1 MPEQKKISKMIDN
14 AVVKIAGDS
23 GDGMQLTGN
32 QFSQTTALAGNDL
45 RTLPD
50 FPAEIRAPVGTLFGV
65 SGFQIQFG
73 SKQVHTPGDNPDML
87 VAMNPAAL
95 KVNLN
100 DIKLNSIIIINED
113 TFTARYLK
121 MANFDSNPLEDGTL
135 DGYQVFSVPITTLN
149 RKALEDMDISVKIVD
164 RCKNF
169 FALGILY
176 WMYTRSLDQTKKW
189 INEKFKSSSEIIEAN
204 TKSLVAGYNYAE
216 STEIFTTNYQIN
228 ESKVEPGF
236 YRNINGNEALCLGM
250 VAAGQ
255 KSDLNIFLS
264 GYPIT
269 PASNVLQR
277 MSQLKA
283 YGVKTFQAEDE
294 IAGVC
299 AAIGASYSGTIGAT
313 VTSGPG
319 LTLKSEAIG
328 LAVMTELPLLI
339 CDIQRGGPSTGL
351 PTKTEQSDLFLSLFG
366 RHGEAPLPVIA
377 ARTPADCFDAAYEAI
392 RIAVKFMT
400 PVILL
405 SDSFLANGSEPWKI
419 PEVSQLPKLDV
430 NFETDSDK
438 YAPYFR
444 DEETLSR
451 MWAVP
456 GTPGLEHRIGGL
468 EKEDI
473 TGNVSYDPENHD
485 KMVKQRAEKID
496 RIRHYIEEPE
506 IEGEESGD
514 LLIISWGSTHGIV
527 QSALQKYKN
536 NGRKISH
543 YHLRWINPLPNNLKT
558 YVKNFKHIL
567 VPELNMGQLRKIIRA
582 EYLVDAKGLNL
593 LRGMP
598 FHDEDIYT
606 AIDRVLEEKSD
617 A

>member
-1 MPEQKKISKMIDN
+1 MSETKKMSKTLDKAI
-14 AVVKIAGDS
+14 VKIAGDS
-23 GDGMQLTGN
+23 GDGMQLTGT
-32 QFSQTTALAGNDL
+32 QFSNTTALAGNDL

-73 SKQVHTPGDNPDML
+73 SNEVHTPGDNPDLL

-95 KVNLN
+95 KVNLE
-100 DIKLNSIIIINED
+100 DLKLNSIIILNED
-113 TFTARYLK
+113 TFTKRYLK
-121 MANFDSNPLEDGTL
+121 MAKFESNPLEDGTL

-149 RKALEDMDISVKIVD
+149 RTALEEFDLSVKIVD

-176 WMYTRSLDQTKKW
+176 WMYTRPLEQTRNWLK
-189 INEKFKSSSEIIEAN
+189 EKFSSSPELLEAN
-204 TKSLVAGYNYAE
+204 TKALSAGYNYAASAE
-216 STEIFTTNYQIN
+216 LFTTNYQVN
-228 ESKVEPGF
+228 NAKVEPGL

-250 VAAGQ
+250 VAASQ
-255 KSDLNIFLS
+255 KSGLNIFLS

-277 MSQLKA
+277 MSQLKS

-299 AAIGASYSGTIGAT
+299 AAIGASYSGSIGTT

-351 PTKTEQSDLFLSLFG
+351 PTKTEQSDLFLALFG
-366 RHGEAPLPVIA
+366 RHGEAPLPVIS
-377 ARTPADCFDAAYEAI
+377 ARTPADCFNAAFEAI
-392 RIAVKFMT
+392 SIALKFMT
-400 PVILL
+400 PVIVL
-405 SDSFLANGSEPWKI
+405 SDSYLANGSEPWEI
-419 PEVSQLPKLDV
+419 PEVSRLPDLEV
-430 NFETDSDK
+430 NIETDPDRF
-438 YAPYFR
+438 APYFR
-444 DEETLSR
+444 HADTLSR

-456 GTPGLEHRIGGL
+456 GTPDLEHRIGGL
-468 EKEDI
+468 EKENI
-473 TGNVSYDPENHD
+473 TGNVSYDPDNHD
-485 KMVKQRAEKID
+485 EMVKLRAEKIE
-496 RIRHYIEEPE
+496 RVNNYIEDPE
-506 IEGEESGD
+506 IEGPDKGD
-514 LLIISWGSTHGIV
+514 LLVITWGSTYGIV
-527 QSALQKYKN
+527 HSALQELKDKSK
-536 NGRKISH
+536 KISH
-543 YHLRWINPLPNNLKT
+543 YHLRWINPLPKNLHN
-558 YVKNFKHIL
+558 YINNFKHVLI
-567 VPELNMGQLRKIIRA
+567 PELNMGQLRKLIRS

-593 LRGMP
+593 LKGVP
-598 FHDEDIYT
+598 FQTEEIIT
-606 AIDRVLEEKSD
+606 AIDRILEENRD

>member
-1 MPEQKKISKMIDN
+1 MQEAKKIPNPIDR
-14 AVVKIAGDS
+14 AVIRIAGDS

-32 QFSQTTALAGNDL
+32 QFSNTTALAGNDL

-65 SGFQIQFG
+65 SGFQIHFG
-73 SKQVHTPGDNPDML
+73 SQQVHTPGDDPDLL

-95 KVNLN
+95 KVNLK
-100 DIKLNSIIIINED
+100 DLKLNSILIINED

-121 MANFDSNPLEDGTL
+121 MAKFDSNPLEDGTL
-135 DGYQVFSVPITTLN
+135 DGYQLFTVPITTLT
-149 RKALEDMDISVKIVD
+149 RTALESMDISVKIVD

-176 WMYTRSLDQTKKW
+176 WMYTRPLEPTKQW
-189 INEKFKSSSEIIEAN
+189 IKEKFSASPELIEAN
-204 TKSLVAGYNYAE
+204 TKTLSAGYNYAA
-216 STEIFTTNYQIN
+216 STEIFTTNYQVS
-228 ESKVEPGF
+228 EAKVEKGT
-236 YRNINGNEALCLGM
+236 YRNISGNEALCLGM

-255 KSDLNIFLS
+255 KSGLNVFLS

-277 MSQLKA
+277 MAQLKA

-299 AAIGASYSGTIGAT
+299 AAIGASYTGSIGAT

-351 PTKTEQSDLFLSLFG
+351 PTKTEQSDLFLALFG

-377 ARTPADCFDAAYEAI
+377 AKNPADCFNAVYEAI
-392 RIAVKFMT
+392 EIALKFMT

-405 SDSFLANGSEPWKI
+405 SDSYLANGSEPWKI
-419 PEVSQLPKLDV
+419 PEVSQLPSLPVKH
-430 NFETDSDK
+430 ETDPDK
-438 YAPYFR
+438 FAPYFR
-444 DEETLSR
+444 NEDTLAR
-451 MWAVP
+451 MWALP
-456 GTPGLEHRIGGL
+456 GTRGLEHRIGGL
-468 EKEDI
+468 EKDDI
-473 TGNVSYDPENHD
+473 TGNVSYDPDNHD
-485 KMVKQRAEKID
+485 KMVKIRAEKIVRVKNYVKD
-496 RIRHYIEEPE
+496 PD
-506 IEGEESGD
+506 IEGPAKGD
-514 LLIISWGSTHGIV
+514 LLIISWGSTYGIV
-527 QSALQKYKN
+527 HTALQNYHEKGKQ
-536 NGRKISH
+536 ISH
-543 YHLRWINPLPNNLKT
+543 YHLRWVNPLPHNLKEYIT
-558 YVKNFKHIL
+558 SFKNVL

-582 EYLVDAKGLNL
+582 EYLVDVKGLNL
-593 LRGMP
+593 LRGLP
-598 FHDEDIYT
+598 FQTADLEK
-606 AIDRVLEEKSD
+606 AIDQILEV
-617 A
+617 

>member
-1 MPEQKKISKMIDN
+1 MSETKKMSKTLDKAI
-14 AVVKIAGDS
+14 VKIAGDS
-23 GDGMQLTGN
+23 GDGMQLTGT
-32 QFSQTTALAGNDL
+32 QFSNTTALAGNDL

-73 SKQVHTPGDNPDML
+73 SNEVHTPGDNPDLL

-95 KVNLN
+95 KVNLE
-100 DIKLNSIIIINED
+100 DLKLNSIIILNED
-113 TFTARYLK
+113 TFTKRYLK
-121 MANFDSNPLEDGTL
+121 MAKFESNPLEDGTL

-149 RKALEDMDISVKIVD
+149 RTALEEFDLSVKIVD

-176 WMYTRSLDQTKKW
+176 WMYTRPLEQTRNWLK
-189 INEKFKSSSEIIEAN
+189 EKFSSSPELLEAN
-204 TKSLVAGYNYAE
+204 TKALSAGYNYAASAE
-216 STEIFTTNYQIN
+216 LFTTNYQVN
-228 ESKVEPGF
+228 NAKVEPGL

-250 VAAGQ
+250 VAASQ
-255 KSDLNIFLS
+255 KSGLNIFLS

-277 MSQLKA
+277 MSQLKS

-299 AAIGASYSGTIGAT
+299 AAIGASYSGSIGTT

-351 PTKTEQSDLFLSLFG
+351 PTKTEQSDLFLALFG
-366 RHGEAPLPVIA
+366 RHGEAPLPVIS
-377 ARTPADCFDAAYEAI
+377 ARTPADCFNAAFEAI
-392 RIAVKFMT
+392 SIALKFMT
-400 PVILL
+400 PVIVL
-405 SDSFLANGSEPWKI
+405 SDSYLANGSEPWEI
-419 PEVSQLPKLDV
+419 PEVSRLPDLEV
-430 NFETDSDK
+430 NIETDPDRF
-438 YAPYFR
+438 APYFR
-444 DEETLSR
+444 HADTLSR

-456 GTPGLEHRIGGL
+456 GTPDLEHRIGGL
-468 EKEDI
+468 EKENI
-473 TGNVSYDPENHD
+473 TGNVSYDPDNHD
-485 KMVKQRAEKID
+485 EMVKLRAEKIE
-496 RIRHYIEEPE
+496 RVNNYIEDPE
-506 IEGEESGD
+506 IEGPDKGD
-514 LLIISWGSTHGIV
+514 LLVITWGSTYGIV
-527 QSALQKYKN
+527 HSALQELKDKSK
-536 NGRKISH
+536 KISH
-543 YHLRWINPLPNNLKT
+543 YHLRWINPLPKNLHN
-558 YVKNFKHIL
+558 YINNFKHVLI
-567 VPELNMGQLRKIIRA
+567 PELNMGQLRKLIRS

-593 LRGMP
+593 LKGVP
-598 FHDEDIYT
+598 FQTEEIIT
-606 AIDRVLEEKSD
+606 AIDQILEENTD